1 MIKVCSGF
9 RTGMMALFLCLFLT
23 MYAGQA
29 LAGIHTVS
37 PGESLWSIAVRYG
50 VVVNELKGVNGLKGN
65 VIYPGQKLTVPGE
78 KKGLYTVKPGDT
90 LYHLAKRFGT
100 TVKSIKKANGLQSDI
115 IRPGQIL
122 NITGALPVKPA
133 AALTSRS
140 GSTKNTSSSEFDV
153 LARIITAEADDQSY
167 KTKVAVGAVVLNRV
181 ESHLFP
187 ETIRKVVYQVDST
200 GRYQFEPVLNGWI
213 NRPASEE
220 AIRAAKD
227 ALRGVDPTGGAL
239 YFWESWVTNKF
250 LRARPV
256 STVLGAFTF
265 TY

>member
-1 MIKVCSGF
+1 MKKNGSGL
-9 RTGMMALFLCLFLT
+9 RAGMLALVSCLFLT
-23 MYAGQA
+23 LFAGQA
-29 LAGIHTVS
+29 LAGSHTVS
-37 PGESLWSIAVRYG
+37 PGESLWGIAGRYG
-50 VVVNELKGVNGLKGN
+50 VSVNELKGVNGLKGN

-90 LYHLAKRFGT
+90 LYEIAKRFGT
-100 TVKSIKKANGLQSDI
+100 TVISLKKNNGLRSDI

-122 NITGALPVKPA
+122 NIKGSPSAGPA
-133 AALTSRS
+133 AAPVSRS
-140 GSTKNTSSSEFDV
+140 GSTRNISPAEFDV
-153 LARIITAEADDQSY
+153 LARIITAEADNQSY

-187 ETIRKVVYQVDST
+187 GTIRGVVYQVDST

-220 AIRAAKD
+220 AIKAARD
-227 ALRGVDPTGGAL
+227 ALRGADPSGGAL

-250 LRARPV
+250 LRSRPV